1 MRLIMN
7 GSGWDIHLRTGSRTS
22 TGQVRENNEDSLHLW
37 EAPSFVLAVVADGM
51 GGAAAGEEASRIA
64 VEAVEDGLIA
74 LEPDSETL
82 RNLSEELIVQK
93 LRDAI
98 RRGNLN
104 IVRRAAIDPEMR
116 GMGTTVTL
124 AFVRDMHAIVAHV
137 GDSRAYLV
145 DSGTR
150 DITQI
155 TDDHSLVEAL
165 VAAGHLTH
173 EQAEEHPLRNV
184 LYRALGQNEDVDV
197 DVYEAHLRLGDRLVL
212 CSDGLTRH
220 VKPHEIAEIV
230 LAERDP
236 EHASQSLIDLAND
249 RGGED
254 NVSVII
260 IAVEGSLPENVKMKL
275 EKIIIDPDD
284 TIDLRVRPLVSEE
297 VGEPVLPSDSDTPVN
312 HLYDD
317 APTIP
322 FDTPYRRECADEG
335 RDIRVP
341 EQ

>member
-1 MRLIMN
+1 MLRHIMN
-7 GSGWDIHLRTGSRTS
+7 GSGWDIHLRTGARTS

-37 EAPSFVLAVVADGM
+37 EAASFVLAVVADGM

-74 LEPDSETL
+74 LEPDSTTL
-82 RNLSEELIVQK
+82 RTLSEEHIAQK
-93 LRDAI
+93 LREAI

-104 IVRRAAIDPEMR
+104 IVRRAAVDPEMR

-173 EQAEEHPLRNV
+173 EQAQEHPLRNV

-197 DVYEAHLRLGDRLVL
+197 DIYEAHLRVGDRLVL

-220 VKPHEIAEIV
+220 VKPFEIAEAV
-230 LAERDP
+230 LTERDP
-236 EHASQSLIDLAND
+236 ERASQKLIDLANE

-254 NVSVII
+254 NVSVIV
-260 IAVEGSLPENVKMKL
+260 IAVEGTLPEHLKA
-275 EKIIIDPDD
+275 KIETLSLDPDD
-284 TIDLRVRPLVSEE
+284 TIDLRVRPMVTEATDRA
-297 VGEPVLPSDSDTPVN
+297 VPSDSDTIIN
-312 HLYDD
+312 RLTDT
-317 APTIP
+317 PTIP
-322 FDTPYRRECADEG
+322 FDTAPRRECAGEG
-335 RDIRVP
+335 RDSRVP